1 MFWILTNESAI
12 RSLMVVEQ
20 GSQHFESASK
30 FSHLLIRGLIK
41 GLKENLW
48 FFYIILI
55 ELLYI
60 IVVDCKIYSGK
71 FLEVVFTPL
80 N

>member
-20 GSQHFESASK
+20 GSQHFERAFK

-41 GLKENLW
+41 GLKENL
-48 FFYIILI
+48 
-55 ELLYI
+55 
-60 IVVDCKIYSGK
+60 
-71 FLEVVFTPL
+71 
-80 N
+80 